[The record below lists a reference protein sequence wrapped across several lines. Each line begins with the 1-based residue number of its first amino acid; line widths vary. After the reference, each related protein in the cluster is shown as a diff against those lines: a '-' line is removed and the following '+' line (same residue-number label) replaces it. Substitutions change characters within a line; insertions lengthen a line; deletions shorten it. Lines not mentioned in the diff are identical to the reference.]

1 MANLLINTTVGGN
14 AVITTSNIGSYAL
27 TSLPSHNHDDRYFT
41 ETESD
46 GRYAYKAGAAGQD
59 FSVDK
64 LSSYHLRNHYS
75 VSTNHSYGMYFDND
89 LSTAYAIFRESG
101 TWDHPYPDLR
111 IAFHTGIKLG
121 ANSGYQGIK
130 FYTDYDMVTQVMS
143 VNNGSDPLGAG
154 NVYVNNSLQ
163 AGSSLRAPIFYD
175 SNDTTYYGDFA
186 GTSNLYNLSLTGAK
200 QTYLTINPGNGYEAM
215 VRYIGG
221 SGSGWYVGKRMASQ
235 VVGTESFHFFLKQ
248 QEQL

>member
-14 AVITTSNIGSYAL
+14 TVITTSNIGSYAL
-27 TSLPSHNHDDRYFT
+27 TSLPSHTHDDRYYT
-41 ETESD
+41 EGESD

-64 LSSYHLRNHYS
+64 LSSYHLRNHYG
-75 VSTNHSYGMYFDND
+75 VSTDHSYGMYFDNG
-89 LSTAYAIFRESG
+89 LSTAYGIFRESG
-101 TWDHPYPDLR
+101 AWDHPYPDLR

-121 ANSGYQGIK
+121 ANSSYQGIR

-175 SNDTTYYGDFA
+175 SQNTDYYLDPNA
-186 GTSNLYNLSLTGAK
+186 TSNLYNLNLVGNK
-200 QTYLTINPGNGYEAM
+200 NTYLQINPGNGYEAM
-215 VRYIGG
+215 VLYVGG
-221 SGSGWYVGKRMASQ
+221 SGSGWYVGKRMANQ
-235 VVGTESFHFFLKQ
+235 LVGT
-248 QEQL
+248 